1 MILQTDTIN
10 FREATVND
18 TKALQ
23 VIRHAVKENVLSNP
37 LLVTDADVINYLTV
51 RGKGW
56 VCEVDKSIV
65 GFAIVDTVENN
76 IWALF
81 IHPNY
86 EKKGI
91 GKKLQDMMLDWFFGQ
106 SNKTLWLGTAPGTR
120 AESFYTASGWE
131 NRGLRKNGE
140 IRFEMTYEDWKNKN
154 KEP

>member
-1 MILQTDTIN
+1 MN
-10 FREATVND
+10 FREATIKD

-23 VIRHAVKENVLSNP
+23 VIRHAVKENRLSNP

-56 VCEVDKSIV
+56 VCEVNKTIV
-65 GFAIVDTVENN
+65 GFAIADAVENN

-81 IHPNY
+81 IDPNY

-91 GKKLQDMMLDWFFGQ
+91 GRKLQAIMLNWFFDQ
-106 SNKTLWLGTAPGTR
+106 SNKTLWLGTAPDTR
-120 AESFYTASGWE
+120 AESFYTASGWK
-131 NRGLRKNGE
+131 NMGLQKNGE